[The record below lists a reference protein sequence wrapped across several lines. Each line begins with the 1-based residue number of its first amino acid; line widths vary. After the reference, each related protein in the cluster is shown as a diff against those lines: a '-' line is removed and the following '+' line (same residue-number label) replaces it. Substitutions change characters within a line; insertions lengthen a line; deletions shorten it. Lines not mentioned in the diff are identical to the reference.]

1 MRVRLNAPIDDGDGV
16 SASSNEDPSSVSE
29 SVDQSPLKS
38 LDTRVAWGKTIPRSP
53 GL

>member
-1 MRVRLNAPIDDGDGV
+1 MRVRLNAPIDDGDV
-16 SASSNEDPSSVSE
+16 SASSNEDPSRVSE
-29 SVDQSPLKS
+29 SVDQFPLKS